1 MKFLIEELN
10 IFPEVITKIHIFR
23 NVQIFKNKSKINIF
37 QTNAN
42 SKHSVKQLQI
52 IETYAK
58 VIKLLPNIHRFIQL
72 FYFFQTNVQRDN
84 LDFEK
89 LLSFSLEVNSTCVGS
104 CPCTVFNLYLK
115 LIRKVN
121 SLLQK
126 SSPVI
131 GREYPVE
138 TTLPLIGEKKL
149 I

>member
-89 LLSFSLEVNSTCVGS
+89 LLTFSLEVNST
-104 CPCTVFNLYLK
+104 CTVFNLYLK

-121 SLLQK
+121 SLPQK

-138 TTLPLIGEKKL
+138 TTLPLIDEKQL